1 MTRHAMLFLLAA
13 AAFADDSGDLAASHA
28 MSDYYATLR
37 GEGHTTIQSVR
48 DRLVPVMKRLSPDV
62 GKSVRNQIQRGF
74 EVKKDDLAYCR
85 CLCEILAA
93 GGDTGIAVLTKE
105 YGSWKKNDP
114 LRVVMAESLGACGD
128 EKALG
133 SLLKMVFDKAPEV
146 AAAAVKACA
155 SYPKVKPDK
164 RKAAV
169 KTLVDLYGKV
179 TDDAAGKAP
188 ETPQMKMYEAVRP
201 AMNETLKAFTGEG
214 LDSAAAFKAWFQEN
228 ATKPWPA

>member
-1 MTRHAMLFLLAA
+1 MRHATLFLLAA

-28 MSDYYATLR
+28 MRDYYATLR
-37 GEGHTTIQSVR
+37 GESHTTIQSVR

-74 EVKKDDLAYCR
+74 EVKKNDLAYQR

-93 GGDTGIAVLTKE
+93 GGGTGIAVLTKE

-114 LRVVMAESLGACGD
+114 LRAVMAESLGACGD
-128 EKALG
+128 EKALDP
-133 SLLKMVFDKAPEV
+133 LLKMAFDKAPEV
-146 AAAAVKACA
+146 AAAAVKASA

-228 ATKPWPA
+228 ATKPWPE